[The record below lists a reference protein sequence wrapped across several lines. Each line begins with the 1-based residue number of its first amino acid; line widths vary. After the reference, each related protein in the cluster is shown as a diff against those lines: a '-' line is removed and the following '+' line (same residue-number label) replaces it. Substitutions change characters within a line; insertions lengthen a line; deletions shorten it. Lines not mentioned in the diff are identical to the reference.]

1 MGRAS
6 NYAERTSH
14 LLAIYVSTNKEN
26 REKRIKYWLC
36 SGSSKHMSSSRLF
49 RPGFGKLRSMG
60 QILPPVLVNKVSL
73 ERSPHPRPGSF
84 IYCWRQLVC
93 FKSNCDKDHVA
104 QSLKYLLSDL
114 LQKKSASQGRPREV
128 SACPLFL
135 SASLTER
142 RNCALGW
149 VINFHYFLPFTH
161 PLMLFLSQ

>member
-1 MGRAS
+1 MLKEEIFKKRKKTTLKSKPMGRAS

-93 FKSNCDKDHVA
+93 FESNCDKDHVA

-114 LQKKSASQGRPREV
+114 LQKKSANSWPWKRP
-128 SACPLFL
+128 A
-135 SASLTER
+135 
-142 RNCALGW
+142 
-149 VINFHYFLPFTH
+149 VIHVAGSSTN
-161 PLMLFLSQ
+161 SK